1 MVKLNPNKKSN
12 RRALALVA
20 LLVLVLIV
28 ALVSIVVILI
38 KGEETK
44 SDIAENNTQ
53 AVQTDIKVEEAVKPE
68 AEQKVEE
75 KVEEKVEPEV
85 KSNTVQSDNNK
96 KYIFLPATLKTYDVN
111 GNITQSTV
119 FNWDYYNSPTDIQFS
134 SVDSN
139 GKGISTKSTNTRKD
153 NKIQIS
159 QKVFI
164 DDELQE
170 DLSGSISMEYFD
182 NTSIILKHETIK
194 LDGKKITNNMEV
206 IKNQE
211 AGGIRILE
219 LFDNLTNT
227 LKKIQINPN
236 GVIIEKIYINN
247 ELRIL
252 SETRNYYYDG
262 VLITTLSN
270 MEYYMNNKPVS
281 TSSYKVKS
289 EEKVDEDTVIITL
302 VRESEINGNK
312 KIDYKTEYT
321 LKNMYL

>member
-12 RRALALVA
+12 RRALVLVA
-20 LLVLVLIV
+20 LLVLVLIT

-44 SDIAENNTQ
+44 SDMAENNTQ

-68 AEQKVEE
+68 VEQKVEE
-75 KVEEKVEPEV
+75 KIESEI
-85 KSNTVQSDNNK
+85 KSNSVQLDKNK
-96 KYIFLPATLKTYDVN
+96 KNIFLPATVKTYDAN

-119 FNWDYYNSPTDIQFS
+119 FKWDYYNSPTDIQFLS
-134 SVDSN
+134 IDSN
-139 GKGISTKSTNTRKD
+139 SNGISTESTNTRKD

-159 QKVFI
+159 QKVFM
-164 DDELQE
+164 DDELRE

-182 NTSIILKHETIK
+182 NTSIVLKHETIR
-194 LDGKKITNNMEV
+194 LDGKKVTNNMKV

-211 AGGIRILE
+211 DGNVRILE
-219 LFDNLTNT
+219 LFDNSTNT

-236 GVIIEKIYINN
+236 GVVIEKIYINN

-252 SETRNYYYDG
+252 SETKNYYYDG

-270 MEYYMNNKPVS
+270 MEYYMDNKPVS
-281 TSSYKVKS
+281 ASSYKVKS
-289 EEKVDEDTVIITL
+289 EEKVDEHTVIITL

>member
-12 RRALALVA
+12 RRALVLVA
-20 LLVLVLIV
+20 LLVLVLIT

-44 SDIAENNTQ
+44 SDMAENNTQ

-68 AEQKVEE
+68 VEQKVEE
-75 KVEEKVEPEV
+75 KIESEI
-85 KSNTVQSDNNK
+85 KSNSVQLDKNK
-96 KYIFLPATLKTYDVN
+96 KNIFLPATVKTYDAN

-119 FNWDYYNSPTDIQFS
+119 FKWDYYNSPTDIQFLS
-134 SVDSN
+134 IDSN
-139 GKGISTKSTNTRKD
+139 SNGISTESTNTRKD

-159 QKVFI
+159 QKVFM
-164 DDELQE
+164 DDELRE

-182 NTSIILKHETIK
+182 NTSIVLKHETIR
-194 LDGKKITNNMEV
+194 LDGKKVTNNMKV

-211 AGGIRILE
+211 DGNVRILE
-219 LFDNLTNT
+219 LFDNSTNT

-236 GVIIEKIYINN
+236 GVVIEKIYINN

-252 SETRNYYYDG
+252 SETKNYYYDG

-270 MEYYMNNKPVS
+270 MEYYMDNKPVS

-289 EEKVDEDTVIITL
+289 EEKVDEHTVIITL